1 MSPKAWAA
9 RTSSLRIDINGFFPE
24 RRRRCF
30 PQKWVYADAANPW
43 AVYLRGMFREAHGE
57 SVAAA
62 QRSVDYALAALS
74 HTYCPTWKGS
84 ASVACADNLTQIVGL
99 GSEVYRQLHV
109 LRVRLEMIEQ
119 LRAEVLATAALQGV
133 G

>member
-1 MSPKAWAA
+1 MNINCRNGRFDSHENGLPEK
-9 RTSSLRIDINGFFPE
+9 TSRPE
-24 RRRRCF
+24 
-30 PQKWVYADAANPW
+30 
-43 AVYLRGMFREAHGE
+43 
-57 SVAAA
+57 
-62 QRSVDYALAALS
+62 VDYALAALS

-119 LRAEVLATAALQGV
+119 LQAEVLATAALQGV